1 MTPHLPCVWF
11 ISIRTPHLE
20 DPWTTRVGLFLVI
33 APVTLVP
40 LSVMAED
47 QHTAVQADG
56 IKRAA
61 GPGSLLKGAQIAV
74 LFGIRQKGEAV
85 KDAETKVRTFLME
98 HLERPD
104 SAKPTTR

>member
-1 MTPHLPCVWF
+1 
-11 ISIRTPHLE
+11 
-20 DPWTTRVGLFLVI
+20 
-33 APVTLVP
+33 
-40 LSVMAED
+40 MAED
-47 QHTAVQADG
+47 QHPAVQADG